1 MKNEIEKRLPAAP
14 VIYLIQVEDTDV
26 AVATVEVLAA
36 SCRKH
41 SISGDFNRV
50 SAAEIEKLMDG
61 IGSDRV
67 QRRFSLPGID
77 TIAQRRAPVMTG
89 EN

>member
-1 MKNEIEKRLPAAP
+1 LLQSQLAGGALSIIQKNEIEKRLAAAP
-14 VIYLIQVEDTDV
+14 VISLIQAEDTDV

-50 SAAEIEKLMDG
+50 SAAEIE
-61 IGSDRV
+61 
-67 QRRFSLPGID
+67 
-77 TIAQRRAPVMTG
+77 
-89 EN
+89 N